1 MLRFVMYTVID
12 ALVPLTTMVVSIV
25 RESSNIISFYERLFI
40 QLRDKQE
47 ENLIVS
53 LNALMD
59 YLLEIFEQ
67 ATVKTRTLT

>member
-1 MLRFVMYTVID
+1 MLRFVMYTVIE
-12 ALVPLTTMVVSIV
+12 ALVPLTNMVVSIV